1 MSRSGRGG
9 DLEEQAGDQ
18 VRVVDG
24 GRAGP
29 SRRSVVRGAA
39 LAALWAAAGCSGED
53 PEEPDGSA
61 AKQSDRAT
69 AEPSG
74 TAAAITWA
82 NWPDY
87 IDVSDD
93 DPDQRPTLA
102 AFTEETGIQVDYRE
116 DINDNQEFVDGIEQ
130 DLSAKRPVGYDVM
143 ALTSWMSAR
152 LVRAG
157 QVQRLD
163 RSRIPNAANLVAALS
178 EPGWDPGRD
187 FSMPWQAGLTGI
199 AYDARQVERA
209 IGSVDELLE
218 RSDLTGRVGFLTEFS
233 DTIGMVVLAS
243 GGNPTDLVTR
253 DVEAAVD
260 RVAELQ
266 QSGQVT
272 RFYGNDFVGALRS
285 GEIAACLAWSGDVLQ
300 MQLRNPN
307 IKFVVPEEGL
317 MIWSD
322 DMLVPRAS
330 TKGAAVARLIDYYYD
345 PKVAAKVAAWVNYI
359 CPVEGAQEE
368 MQKIDPDLA
377 LSPLIFPDTS
387 VLDASYQFQSL
398 PEKDDIRLR
407 KAFSA
412 LTEA

>member
-1 MSRSGRGG
+1 
-9 DLEEQAGDQ
+9 
-18 VRVVDG
+18 VRVDG
-24 GRAGP
+24 GRARP
-29 SRRSVVRGAA
+29 SRRAVLGSTA
-39 LAALWAAAGCSGED
+39 LAALWVAAGCSGD
-53 PEEPDGSA
+53 DPDGADADGAAGDRSA
-61 AKQSDRAT
+61 SPSPDQ
-69 AEPSG
+69 PSG

-93 DPDQRPTLA
+93 DPEQRPTLE
-102 AFTEETGIQVDYRE
+102 AFTDRTGIQVDYRE
-116 DINDNQEFVDGIEQ
+116 DINDNQEFVDGIEG
-130 DLSAKRPVGYDVM
+130 DLAKRRPVGYDVM

-157 QVQRLD
+157 LVQRLD
-163 RSRIPNAANLVAALS
+163 RSLIPNSGNLVAALS
-178 EPGWDPGRD
+178 EPDWDPGRD

-199 AYDARQVERA
+199 AYDARRVERA
-209 IGSVDELLE
+209 IGSVSELIE
-218 RSDLTGRVGFLTEFS
+218 RSDLAGRVGFLTEFS
-233 DTIGMVVLAS
+233 DTVGMVVLAS

-253 DVEAAVD
+253 DVEDAVD
-260 RVAELQ
+260 RIGELRE
-266 QSGQVT
+266 SGQVSS
-272 RFYGNDFVGALRS
+272 FYGNDFVRGLRT

-300 MQLRNPN
+300 MQLENPN

-330 TKGAAVARLIDYYYD
+330 TKGAAVARLVDYYYD

-368 MQKIDPDLA
+368 MQRIDPDLA
-377 LSPLIFPDTS
+377 LSPLIFPDAS
-387 VLDASYQFQSL
+387 VLDRSYQFQSL
-398 PEKDDIRLR
+398 AEDDDVRLR

>member
-1 MSRSGRGG
+1 M
-9 DLEEQAGDQ
+9 
-18 VRVVDG
+18 RVVDG

-39 LAALWAAAGCSGED
+39 LAAVWAAAGCSGDD
-53 PEEPDGSA
+53 PEGPDGSA
-61 AKQSDRAT
+61 GKQTDRST
-69 AEPSG
+69 SGPSG

-102 AFTEETGIQVDYRE
+102 AFTDETGIQVDYRE
-116 DINDNQEFVDGIEQ
+116 DINDNQEFVDGIEA
-130 DLSAKRPVGYDVM
+130 DLAAKRPVGYDVM

-152 LVRAG
+152 LVRAR

-178 EPGWDPGRD
+178 EPDWDPGRD

-199 AYDARQVERA
+199 AYDARRVERA

-233 DTIGMVVLAS
+233 DTVGMVVLAS

-260 RVAELQ
+260 RVAELKE
-266 QSGQVT
+266 SGQVT
-272 RFYGNDFVGALRS
+272 RYYGNDFVGALRS

-322 DMLVPRAS
+322 DLLVPRAS
-330 TKGAAVARLIDYYYD
+330 TKAAAVARLIDYYYD
-345 PKVAAKVAAWVNYI
+345 PEVAAKVAAWVNYI

-398 PEKDDIRLR
+398 PEEDDVRLR

>member
-1 MSRSGRGG
+1 
-9 DLEEQAGDQ
+9 
-18 VRVVDG
+18 VRVDG
-24 GRAGP
+24 GRARP
-29 SRRSVVRGAA
+29 SRRAVLGSTA
-39 LAALWAAAGCSGED
+39 LAALWVAAGCSGD
-53 PEEPDGSA
+53 DPDGADADGAAGDRSA
-61 AKQSDRAT
+61 SPSPDQ
-69 AEPSG
+69 PSG

-93 DPDQRPTLA
+93 DPQQRPTLEE
-102 AFTEETGIQVDYRE
+102 FTDQTGIQVDYRE
-116 DINDNQEFVDGIEQ
+116 DINDNQEFVDGIEG
-130 DLSAKRPVGYDVM
+130 DLAKRRPVGYDVM

-157 QVQRLD
+157 LVQRLD
-163 RSRIPNAANLVAALS
+163 RSLIPNSGNLVAALS
-178 EPGWDPGRD
+178 EPDWDPGRD

-199 AYDARQVERA
+199 AYDARRVERA
-209 IGSVDELLE
+209 IGSVSELIE
-218 RSDLTGRVGFLTEFS
+218 RSDLAGRVGFLTEFS
-233 DTIGMVVLAS
+233 DTVGMVVLAS

-253 DVEAAVD
+253 DVEDAVD
-260 RVAELQ
+260 RIGELRE
-266 QSGQVT
+266 SGQVSS
-272 RFYGNDFVGALRS
+272 FYGNDFVRGLRT

-300 MQLRNPN
+300 MQLENPN

-330 TKGAAVARLIDYYYD
+330 TKGAAVARLVDYYYD

-368 MQKIDPDLA
+368 MQRIDPDLA
-377 LSPLIFPDTS
+377 LSPLIFPDAS
-387 VLDASYQFQSL
+387 VLDRSYQFQSL
-398 PEKDDIRLR
+398 AEDDDVRLR

>member
-1 MSRSGRGG
+1 
-9 DLEEQAGDQ
+9 
-18 VRVVDG
+18 VRVDG
-24 GRAGP
+24 GRARP
-29 SRRSVVRGAA
+29 SRRAVLGSTA
-39 LAALWAAAGCSGED
+39 LAALWVAAGCSGD
-53 PEEPDGSA
+53 DPDGADADGAAGDRSA
-61 AKQSDRAT
+61 SPFPDQ
-69 AEPSG
+69 PSG

-93 DPDQRPTLA
+93 DPQQRPTLEE
-102 AFTEETGIQVDYRE
+102 FTDQTGIQVDYRE
-116 DINDNQEFVDGIEQ
+116 DINDNQEFVDGIEG
-130 DLSAKRPVGYDVM
+130 DLAKRRPVGYDVM

-157 QVQRLD
+157 LVQRLD
-163 RSRIPNAANLVAALS
+163 RSLIPNSGNLVAALS
-178 EPGWDPGRD
+178 EPDWDPGRD

-199 AYDARQVERA
+199 AYDARRVERA
-209 IGSVDELLE
+209 IGSVSELIE
-218 RSDLTGRVGFLTEFS
+218 RSDLAGRVGFLTEFS
-233 DTIGMVVLAS
+233 DTVGMVVLAS

-253 DVEAAVD
+253 DVEDAVD
-260 RVAELQ
+260 RIGELQ
-266 QSGQVT
+266 ESGQVSS
-272 RFYGNDFVGALRS
+272 FYGNDFVRGLRT

-300 MQLRNPN
+300 MQLENPN

-330 TKGAAVARLIDYYYD
+330 TKGAAVARLVDYYYD

-368 MQKIDPDLA
+368 MQRIDPDLA
-377 LSPLIFPDTS
+377 LSPLIFPDAS
-387 VLDASYQFQSL
+387 VLDRSYQFQSL
-398 PEKDDIRLR
+398 AEDDDVRLR

>member
-1 MSRSGRGG
+1 
-9 DLEEQAGDQ
+9 
-18 VRVVDG
+18 VRVDG
-24 GRAGP
+24 GRARP
-29 SRRSVVRGAA
+29 SRRAVLGSTA
-39 LAALWAAAGCSGED
+39 LAALWVAAGCSGD
-53 PEEPDGSA
+53 DPDGADADGAAGDRSA
-61 AKQSDRAT
+61 SPSPDQ
-69 AEPSG
+69 PSG

-93 DPDQRPTLA
+93 DPQQRPTLEE
-102 AFTEETGIQVDYRE
+102 FTDQTGIQVDYRE
-116 DINDNQEFVDGIEQ
+116 DINDNQEFVDGIEG
-130 DLSAKRPVGYDVM
+130 DLAKRRPVGYDVM

-157 QVQRLD
+157 LVQRLD
-163 RSRIPNAANLVAALS
+163 RSLIPNSGNLVAALS
-178 EPGWDPGRD
+178 EPDWDPGRD

-199 AYDARQVERA
+199 AYDARRVERA
-209 IGSVDELLE
+209 IGSVSELIE
-218 RSDLTGRVGFLTEFS
+218 RSDLAGRVGFLTEFS
-233 DTIGMVVLAS
+233 DTVGMVVLAS

-253 DVEAAVD
+253 DVEDAVD
-260 RVAELQ
+260 RIGELQ
-266 QSGQVT
+266 ESGQVSS
-272 RFYGNDFVGALRS
+272 FYGNDFVRGLRT

-300 MQLRNPN
+300 MQLENPN

-330 TKGAAVARLIDYYYD
+330 TKGAAVARLVDYYYD

-368 MQKIDPDLA
+368 MQRIDPDLA
-377 LSPLIFPDTS
+377 LSPLIFPDAS
-387 VLDASYQFQSL
+387 VLDRSYQFQSL
-398 PEKDDIRLR
+398 AENDDVRLR